1 MESFPIFVKL
11 TNKPVL
17 VVGGGEVGLRK
28 VQSMLKANARV
39 TVVAPYI
46 CDRLIEM
53 ASDQPDR
60 LLLIEAEYNSGHIVD
75 HVLVIAATDVLSVN
89 QKIKQ
94 HAESMGIWVNVVDE
108 PELCG
113 FTFPA
118 IIDRSPMTVAIS
130 SNGKA
135 PVLARLWKE
144 QLERQFPTWT
154 GQLAKLAGEFRHKVK
169 SSISTFQRRRHFWET
184 IFRGPA
190 SQNAAQ
196 GNWDEVS
203 NTLETQ
209 LAQFGD
215 NSESSQTQS
224 SSGHV
229 YLVGGGPGDPE
240 LLTIKALQT
249 MQMADVIVYDYLIS
263 QPILDLCRKDAQMIS
278 VGKKAGNHTM
288 PQNKINELLVELALE
303 GKVVCRLKGGDPYIY
318 GRGGEEAQLLAK
330 HGIAYKVIPGI
341 TAAAACSASSGIP
354 LTHRDYAQSLQFI
367 TGHCKNNDAVA
378 SAGEQGPN
386 WASLAV
392 SKQTLVVYMG
402 VIRSATI
409 KDNLIAHGRAPSTP
423 VAIIENGTRPN
434 QRVVTGEL
442 SKLDSL
448 AKEHNIGSPALIIIG
463 EVVDLHDQ
471 LNVKAIVEKAE
482 PFSAQAA

>member
-17 VVGGGEVGLRK
+17 VVGGGEVGFRK

-46 CDRLIEM
+46 CDQLRDIAHSSPERLF
-53 ASDQPDR
+53 
-60 LLLIEAEYNSGHIVD
+60 LIEAEYNSGHIVD
-75 HVLVIAATDVLSVN
+75 HVLVIAATDVLAVN

-108 PELCG
+108 PDLCE

-144 QLERQFPTWT
+144 QLEREFPVWT
-154 GQLAKLAGEFRHKVK
+154 GQLVKLAGQFRHKVK

-184 IFRGPA
+184 IFRGKA
-190 SQNAAQ
+190 TQHAAQ
-196 GNWDEVS
+196 GEWNEVS
-203 NTLETQ
+203 NELNHQ
-209 LAQFGD
+209 LSKFIEPE
-215 NSESSQTQS
+215 NHQS
-224 SSGHV
+224 KSASGHV

-263 QPILDLCRKDAQMIS
+263 QPILDLCRKDAEMIS
-278 VGKKAGNHTM
+278 VGKKAGNHTL
-288 PQNKINELLVELALE
+288 PQDKINELLVELSQQ

-330 HGIAYKVIPGI
+330 HGISYKVIPGI
-341 TAAAACSASSGIP
+341 TAAAACSASAGIP

-367 TGHCKNNDAVA
+367 TGHCKSSDAVA
-378 SAGEQGPN
+378 SAADTGPN

-409 KDNLIAHGRAPSTP
+409 KQNLIEHGRAPETP

-434 QRVVTGEL
+434 QRVVVGKLNE
-442 SKLDSL
+442 LDSL
-448 AKEHNIGSPALIIIG
+448 ATKHNIGSPALIIIG

-471 LNVKAIVEKAE
+471 LNIKALVEQAE
-482 PFSAQAA
+482 PFNVQAA